1 MTDTKLDQI
10 ARAIYERRNGHGC
23 KPWSKLTKSHQVPY
37 LGDARAAVEAMR
49 EPTDHVLN
57 AGIRAKDR
65 LLKEREGRGE
75 NTRILLVSDH
85 PAGTI
90 YTAMIDSILTEGK
103 Q

>member
-49 EPTDHVLN
+49 EPTEAQVQDARKHH
-57 AGIRAKDR
+57 
-65 LLKEREGRGE
+65 EGEPYLPYSLWR
-75 NTRILLVSDH
+75 
-85 PAGTI
+85 
-90 YTAMIDSILTEGK
+90 AMIDSILTEGK
-103 Q
+103 QT